1 MVVVDLFKAIKAGKQ
16 LRDSKTWSYTQAL
29 SSVFVAIVAFGVG
42 AARLLGM
49 EIPITDEQIIVF
61 SGGLAGV
68 AWTINAVISVATNKD
83 AGVK

>member
-1 MVVVDLFKAIKAGKQ
+1 MVVVDLFKAIKKGKE
-16 LRDSKTWSYTQAL
+16 LKDSKTWSNVQAL

-42 AARLLGM
+42 AARLLGV

-68 AWTINAVISVATNKD
+68 AWTINGVISVATHKD
-83 AGVK
+83 AGVE

>member
-1 MVVVDLFKAIKAGKQ
+1 MVVVDLFKAVKAGKQ
-16 LRDSKTWSYTQAL
+16 LKDSKTWSNTQAL

-49 EIPITDEQIIVF
+49 DIPITDEQIIVF

-68 AWTINAVISVATNKD
+68 AWSINAIISVATHKD
-83 AGVK
+83 AGV